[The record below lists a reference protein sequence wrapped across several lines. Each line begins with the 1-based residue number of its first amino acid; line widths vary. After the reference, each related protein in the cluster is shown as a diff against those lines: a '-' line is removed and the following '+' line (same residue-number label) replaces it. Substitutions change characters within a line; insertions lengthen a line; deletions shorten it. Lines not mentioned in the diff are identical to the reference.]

1 MELQG
6 IFIIRFQVVLYQE
19 IPRTDQLLTHYC
31 PQTLMM
37 TFISMNLRDSVPSMD
52 GHFHSYALQTWQ
64 TLGLCIQDEGTA
76 FVVFFVGEYSD
87 SALNAQGDMLKLC

>member
-1 MELQG
+1 MGSCPYIGNNYFLIFKGIEHHHPSDKQMELQG

-37 TFISMNLRDSVPSMD
+37 TFISMNLRD
-52 GHFHSYALQTWQ
+52 
-64 TLGLCIQDEGTA
+64 
-76 FVVFFVGEYSD
+76 
-87 SALNAQGDMLKLC
+87 